1 MHKCS
6 FVDRVLSVLLAL
18 CICTTICIIDTSADS
33 QSNQRAMIKY
43 FENQGASAIGE
54 NITEADLRLFGLFI
68 SNFYT
73 PYETVIDT
81 SGNSE
86 ESNFTQVVRD
96 VCAFL
101 LGYADTESMSTENTE
116 IADKFAASIITTVQQ
131 TSKQLKLRVNGVM
144 QEGGVTWTAWLLHN
158 TDKVEMLDDLGNVW
172 FTFDSSANS
181 MSKSAFCDMA
191 TMIALSAGDDAAKAY
206 LTAEDNEQ
214 SVKMLYVDAFGDII
228 DGQGTVIIPACINPY
243 TYTMD
248 GSKLP
253 INNAFYMGGLLSSL
267 HKLEYDYNK
276 EYSSLDYS
284 LGFMDGAGDND
295 ALLMHLKSGGRTS
308 VLSPYI
314 CTLRTTYGNREST
327 TSFENGGSFTSK
339 AQTRMIVQA
348 YGDLNSTV
356 GNFFTKFLNI
366 GNGKYD
372 NAIKSRTKHVETVSE
387 NVIQDVYI
395 INKNT
400 AGTFDFSNAVK
411 QELFTATKPEDAFA
425 EATNLSDIGQ
435 ASVLW
440 NPGYQAY
447 LKDITTGNSYDVDD
461 FILVD
466 DAEAVHN
473 HVYYYD
479 YAIEDIGRQL
489 TTAAGTSGKLQK
501 ADRLNLWAE
510 IFYAYMMYYDQL
522 NPNLPSVVVTDA
534 LSTALT
540 SITGTN
546 LTDDALNKQNAEL
559 ANKLMKRMMVFTNEG
574 RNEEKGNLVIGFVDS
589 FLLGLHRSMLG
600 LKSTDIAN
608 VSNADNRMFGF
619 VSPVSIPS
627 LSEVPI
633 TSQILEYYRTIYA
646 VLFIIAVVAALFLL
660 LLRLRTATEVI
671 ATVLLT
677 AFCLLIPQTLLDSV
691 IQLTNTAVDK
701 LYSDRFTYWALIQH
715 QQDLREEAEATA
727 AGVEDYDTSVTKAFS
742 DVSAYYNA
750 SDGIQLRWMAAK
762 KGNNFSE
769 VTGNSTVS
777 ETTIPG
783 LNTFKW
789 LFSGYLKQE
798 SYSGDP
804 MATYV
809 YRTYASL
816 ADAAKTSYDN
826 INGMTAQ
833 VRVPNNTVGFTPQ
846 TGNSEYTST
855 SKSFYKTVPLAS
867 SVVTDAINNS
877 VNATSLSGGLTIGTT
892 PDAYEEAWIYLSESP
907 YYYFYNVLKTEC
919 GEGENFLNNFLSD
932 NVYKTTTD
940 GQAKG
945 ALKDFLDLEGLC
957 TNVIPYMTSANAVV
971 NTWVERY
978 GITPDNYKGNG
989 ISDEQINKMWNLYCP
1004 WVDSLYD
1011 LDCAADTVTVWNE
1024 TIPVADAFNPSY
1036 YYDVKTDMG
1045 RQMIFSESERII
1057 AGVNGNDLTTVER
1070 KLLQVTT
1077 QTYEDLRY
1085 LANYAQFDSEA
1096 VITAAA
1102 MAATFNFNRVFSET
1116 SVTGDGITLYPQ
1128 GYELK
1133 TFNLDAY
1140 LRLIL
1145 LNNTGTSV
1153 FSTTDI
1159 YETVLDDGGCLAGL
1173 GLVLYDVIALWLLPT
1188 AKLLIVLLTF
1198 CASLLF
1204 AGYLILQKPQKILAL
1219 AWKDLIMPPV
1229 IFGLVTTA
1237 YAGVVA
1243 LLMGNG
1249 LDLYVGSRTGSFVTN
1264 SIGVTIFTLIIVSLV
1279 LVFAYW
1285 KLVKTQVKDII
1296 AYGAIVKDSVKAVV
1310 SEIGHAV
1317 SSVASGE
1324 GKATAVGASTVLST
1338 AGATKQAISKVNAW
1352 DAKRKANSKSNDS
1365 TATEDVAGDT
1375 KENGTTNT
1383 ESLHDTTTATQAEV
1397 RANRAAQDNSELTE
1411 CSEHGSAELEASIQG
1426 TPIEHTGNFANTI
1439 DAAFEKANNAVAHE
1453 RELQKTAQVN
1463 EAQTAEVT
1471 LNRDAEQV
1479 ETAEKVATENVK
1491 HMQERRSVKAKH
1503 DMTHTNMHNETDKL
1517 VTTTTTYTNAELKEK
1532 VSKASEDNEIQTV
1545 DTGTVAQAETDAKAA
1560 VQNAGLQE
1568 QDTGSTKHR
1577 G

>member
-18 CICTTICIIDTSADS
+18 CICTTVCIIDTSADS

-81 SGNSE
+81 SGNSA
-86 ESNFTQVVRD
+86 ESSFPQIVRD

-101 LGYADTESMSTENTE
+101 LGYSDTDSMSAENAA
-116 IADKFAASIITTVQQ
+116 IADKFAASIIETVQK
-131 TSKQLKLRVNGVM
+131 TRMQLKLQTYVGV
-144 QEGGVTWTAWLLHN
+144 QDGGVTWTTWLLQSAASLVD
-158 TDKVEMLDDLGNVW
+158 TDGNVW
-172 FTFDSSANS
+172 FRCGDNTN
-181 MSKSAFCDMA
+181 CDFA
-191 TMIALSAGDDAAKAY
+191 TLVALSAGDEAAKAY
-206 LTAEDNEQ
+206 ITADDRDQ
-214 SVKMLYVDAFGDII
+214 STKMLYIDAFGDII
-228 DGQGTVIIPACINPY
+228 DEQGTVLIPACINPY
-243 TYTMD
+243 TYSVT
-248 GSKLP
+248 GEKLP

-267 HKLEYDYNK
+267 YKIKYNSDQNYETLNYKYDTLLQQLAG
-276 EYSSLDYS
+276 SS
-284 LGFMDGAGDND
+284 GTN
-295 ALLMHLKSGGRTS
+295 T
-308 VLSPYI
+308 LSPYV
-314 CTLRTTYGNREST
+314 CGLLTTYGDVVDVT
-327 TSFENGGSFTSK
+327 TYSSGGTYK
-339 AQTRMIVQA
+339 DVAQAQFVLQVI
-348 YGDLNSTV
+348 GDTHTGVSNAFATIL
-356 GNFFTKFLNI
+356 GW
-366 GNGKYD
+366 GNGKYE
-372 NAIKSRTKHVETVSE
+372 AHLKSMTERLEKGCYFDVS
-387 NVIQDVYI
+387 NVIQDVYTL
-395 INKNT
+395 NKST

-411 QELFTATKPEDAFA
+411 HTLFEQTAPEQAFA
-425 EATNLSDIGQ
+425 DAKNANTLQQ

-440 NPGYQAY
+440 NPAY
-447 LKDITTGNSYDVDD
+447 STYLTTATENVTASN
-461 FILVD
+461 
-466 DAEAVHN
+466 ASNVHN
-473 HVYYYD
+473 YVYYYD
-479 YAIEDIGRQL
+479 YAIEDIGKQL
-489 TTAAGTSGKLQK
+489 TAGASTSGKLQK

-522 NPNLPSVVVTDA
+522 NPNLPAVIVTDA
-534 LSTALT
+534 LSTAL
-540 SITGTN
+540 SAITGTN

-619 VSPVSIPS
+619 VSPVSIPA

-646 VLFIIAVVAALFLL
+646 VLFIIAVVTALFLL

-727 AGVEDYDTSVTKAFS
+727 EGVEDYDTSLTKAFS

-769 VTGNSTVS
+769 VTGNSNVS

-826 INGMTAQ
+826 INGITAQ
-833 VRVPNNTVGFTPQ
+833 VRIPNNALGFTPQ

-855 SKSFYKTVPLAS
+855 NKSFYKTVPLAS
-867 SVVTDAINNS
+867 SAVTDAINNS

-892 PDAYEEAWIYLSESP
+892 PDVYEESWIYLSESP
-907 YYYFYNVLKTEC
+907 FYYFYNVLKSEC

-932 NVYKTTTD
+932 YVYKTTTD
-940 GQAKG
+940 GQSKG

-957 TNVIPYMTSANAVV
+957 TNVIPYMSSANAVV
-971 NTWVERY
+971 NTWVDRY

-1057 AGVNGNDLTTVER
+1057 AGVNSNDLTTVER
-1070 KLLQVTT
+1070 KLLQVTE

-1096 VITAAA
+1096 VVTAAA

-1116 SVTGDGITLYPQ
+1116 AVTGDGITLYPQ

-1173 GLVLYDVIALWLLPT
+1173 GLVIYDVIALWLLPT

-1285 KLVKTQVKDII
+1285 KLIKTQVKDII
-1296 AYGAIVKDSVKAVV
+1296 AYGAIVKDSVKAVA

-1317 SSVASGE
+1317 SSVASGV

-1338 AGATKQAISKVNAW
+1338 AGATKQAMNKVSDW
-1352 DAKRKANSKSNDS
+1352 DAQRKAKGKANGVPDAENDAVEPKETDTNGNES
-1365 TATEDVAGDT
+1365 IRDT
-1375 KENGTTNT
+1375 KA
-1383 ESLHDTTTATQAEV
+1383 TAQAET
-1397 RANRAAQDNSELTE
+1397 RADRAAQDNAELTE

-1426 TPIEHTGNFANTI
+1426 TPIEHTDNFSNTA
-1439 DAAFEKANNAVAHE
+1439 DAVFEKTDNAVAHE
-1453 RELQKTAQVN
+1453 RGMKKTEQAN
-1463 EAQTAEVT
+1463 ADQTAEVM
-1471 LNRDAEQV
+1471 LNRDTEQV
-1479 ETAEKVATENVK
+1479 ETAEKVAAENVK
-1491 HMQERRSVKAKH
+1491 HMQERRSVTAKH
-1503 DMTHTNMHNETDKL
+1503 EMPHTDTPNGTDKL
-1517 VTTTTTYTNAELKEK
+1517 VTTTTTNRNAELKEK
-1532 VSKASEDNEIQTV
+1532 VSKASEDNEIQSV
-1545 DTGTVAQAETDAKAA
+1545 DTGTIAQAETDAKAA
-1560 VQNAGLQE
+1560 VKNAGLQE
-1568 QDTGSTKHR
+1568 QDTVSKKHR
-1577 G
+1577 K